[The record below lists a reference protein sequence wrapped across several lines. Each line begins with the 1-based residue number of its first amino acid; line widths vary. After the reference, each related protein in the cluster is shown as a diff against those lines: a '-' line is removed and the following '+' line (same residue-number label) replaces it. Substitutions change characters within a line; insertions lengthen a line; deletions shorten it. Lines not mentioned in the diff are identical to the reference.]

1 MMSALSLWSRQVAK
15 IIYRSLKTGRIRAAR
30 SVGKKRIPNAKG
42 GWKTVHT
49 LDANSS
55 TFNEDLRYVFQKNVA
70 KARRENRRVVGSAD
84 NAPRKR

>member
-1 MMSALSLWSRQVAK
+1 MVK
-15 IIYRSLKTGRIRAAR
+15 VVYRSLKNGRTAAGR
-30 SVGKKRIPNAKG
+30 SVVKKRIPNAAG

-55 TFNEDLRYVFQKNVA
+55 SFNEDLRYVFKKNVA
-70 KARRENRRVVGSAD
+70 KARRENKRVVGSAD